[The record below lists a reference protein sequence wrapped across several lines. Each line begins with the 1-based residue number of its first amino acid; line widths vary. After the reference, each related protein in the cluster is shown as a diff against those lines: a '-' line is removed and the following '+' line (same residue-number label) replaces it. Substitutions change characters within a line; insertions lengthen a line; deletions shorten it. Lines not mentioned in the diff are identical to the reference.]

1 MAIGREDVCVGLPI
15 ARQRGHTMSPTSA
28 SRTRR
33 IVSRITATW
42 AEMDHAQRRVLE
54 IQTGITGL
62 SSRPGR
68 TSRWHAN
75 ERDTAL

>member
-1 MAIGREDVCVGLPI
+1 
-15 ARQRGHTMSPTSA
+15 MSPTSA

-42 AEMDHAQRRVLE
+42 AEMDHAQRRMLE

-62 SSRPGR
+62 SSQQGR
-68 TSRWHAN
+68 KSRLHAN
-75 ERDTAL
+75 ERDTEL

>member
-1 MAIGREDVCVGLPI
+1 
-15 ARQRGHTMSPTSA
+15 MSTTSA

-42 AEMDHAQRRVLE
+42 ADMDHAQRRLVE

-62 SSRPGR
+62 TREHGR
-68 TSRWHAN
+68 RTRVYDKSPDAQ
-75 ERDTAL
+75 L

>member
-1 MAIGREDVCVGLPI
+1 
-15 ARQRGHTMSPTSA
+15 MSPTSA

-33 IVSRITATW
+33 ILSRIIATW
-42 AEMDHAQRRVLE
+42 AEMDHAQRRMLE

-62 SSRPGR
+62 SSRQDR

-75 ERDTAL
+75 QRDTEL

>member
-1 MAIGREDVCVGLPI
+1 
-15 ARQRGHTMSPTSA
+15 MSPTSA

-42 AEMDHAQRRVLE
+42 AEMDHAQRRMLE

-62 SSRPGR
+62 SRQGRKSRL
-68 TSRWHAN
+68 HAN
-75 ERDTAL
+75 ERDTEL

>member
-1 MAIGREDVCVGLPI
+1 
-15 ARQRGHTMSPTSA
+15 MSPTSA

-33 IVSRITATW
+33 IVRRITAAW

-62 SSRPGR
+62 SSRQGR
-68 TSRWHAN
+68 KSRLHAN
-75 ERDTAL
+75 ERGTQL